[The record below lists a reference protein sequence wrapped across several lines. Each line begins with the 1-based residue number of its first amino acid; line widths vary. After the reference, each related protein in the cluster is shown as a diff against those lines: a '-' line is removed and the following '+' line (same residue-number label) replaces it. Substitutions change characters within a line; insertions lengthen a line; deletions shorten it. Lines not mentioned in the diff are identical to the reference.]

1 MTTHLISASTSLV
14 EKYHGLLS
22 RDTQGFSEEHLQQH
36 NDTLHQL
43 SVQITT
49 LDTLQLRLVNEKI
62 LAETLHLNTAIDKLI
77 NTTINDDTYLVLV
90 NAIHHSLAIME
101 SLLPI
106 ALN

>member
-1 MTTHLISASTSLV
+1 MTTYLASTSLT
-14 EKYHGLLS
+14 EKYHSLLF
-22 RDTQGFSEEHLQQH
+22 RDTEDLSAASLQQH

-62 LAETLHLNTAIDKLI
+62 IAETQHLSSAIDKLMD
-77 NTTINDDTYLVLV
+77 TTLSDDTYLMLA
-90 NAIHHSLAIME
+90 NAVQHSLAIME

-106 ALN
+106 SL